1 LFFENFQ
8 KIKNFLQIK
17 KGYINF
23 KTLKH
28 VELEVINK
36 IKFMHITIYINVG
49 QVFCFKD
56 INKIH
61 TLNFFKDFY

>member
-8 KIKNFLQIK
+8 KIKTFLQIR
-17 KGYINF
+17 KGYINL

-36 IKFMHITIYINVG
+36 IKYMHIIIYINVG
-49 QVFCFKD
+49 QVFCFKE
-56 INKIH
+56 ISKIH
-61 TLNFFKDFY
+61 TLKIK